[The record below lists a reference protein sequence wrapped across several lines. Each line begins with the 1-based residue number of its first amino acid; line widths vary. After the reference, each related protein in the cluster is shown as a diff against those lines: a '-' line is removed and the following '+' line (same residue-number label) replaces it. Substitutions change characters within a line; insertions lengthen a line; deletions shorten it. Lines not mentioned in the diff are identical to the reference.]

1 LTYAHVPSEL
11 RQKIDEK
18 AEVMVMVGYSLRSKG
33 YRLYKPK
40 HSKVV
45 VRRDVVFDESKLG
58 LPALAS
64 NQSENN
70 SETFT
75 TDLPST
81 KDRQIPL
88 RRCSKNRI

>member
-1 LTYAHVPSEL
+1 
-11 RQKIDEK
+11 
-18 AEVMVMVGYSLRSKG
+18 MVGYSLRSKG
-33 YRLYKPK
+33 YRLYNPK
-40 HSKVV
+40 QSKVV

-58 LPALAS
+58 LPALVN

-81 KDRQIPL
+81 KVRQIPL
-88 RRCSKNRI
+88 RRSERNISPVINFT